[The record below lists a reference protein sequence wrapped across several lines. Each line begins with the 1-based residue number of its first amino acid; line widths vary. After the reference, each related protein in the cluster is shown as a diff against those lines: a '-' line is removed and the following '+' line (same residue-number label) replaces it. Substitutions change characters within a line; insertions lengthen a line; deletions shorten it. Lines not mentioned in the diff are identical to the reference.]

1 MKMRISRTAALAVGL
16 MTLGSAA
23 AFAQATPSST
33 AVMYAKSLTERLKSE
48 LSLTPQQET
57 KVQEINVA
65 SASEVE
71 QLLQKYSGDTTAA
84 GDAALV
90 KGVLRARQSN
100 QEALKKVLTPV
111 QWNEHQRNKAQRL
124 ASTQTELMAYDLGL
138 TTEQLLEV
146 QRINLDGAN
155 QLYKAIDKLPATP
168 KPTRQQLREAAK
180 PVFEARDAEL
190 QRILTAAQWTKL
202 QENRRALRDILV
214 EQAETTVAVAKKP

>member
-1 MKMRISRTAALAVGL
+1 MRISRTAALAIGL
-16 MTLGSAA
+16 TLGSAP
-23 AFAQATPSST
+23 AFAQATPSSA
-33 AVMYAKSLTERLKSE
+33 AVTYAKTLTDRLKSE

-71 QLLQKYSGDTTAA
+71 KILQKYSGDTTAA

-90 KGVLRARQSN
+90 KGVLRARRSN

-138 TTEQLLEV
+138 TTEQILEV
-146 QRINLDGAN
+146 QRINLEGAN
-155 QLYKAIDKLPATP
+155 QLYKAMDKLPATP
-168 KPTRQQLREAAK
+168 KPTRQQLREAAM
-180 PVFEARDAEL
+180 PAFAARDIEL
-190 QRILTAAQWTKL
+190 KRVLTAAQWSKL
-202 QENRRALRDILV
+202 EENRRALREILL
-214 EQAETTVAVAKKP
+214 EQAETTVASAKP